1 MLNNQDLIGLLNI
14 MISEICISR
23 NCKEKEALDNYIVPF
38 LIKEIR
44 SRDVA
49 IMGQKDLDILKLSV
63 EDLKTTKK
71 ELNLLRNVIKTLEEL
86 MHGKN

>member
-1 MLNNQDLIGLLNI
+1 
-14 MISEICISR
+14 
-23 NCKEKEALDNYIVPF
+23 
-38 LIKEIR
+38 
-44 SRDVA
+44 
-49 IMGQKDLDILKLSV
+49 MGQKDLDILKLSV

>member
-1 MLNNQDLIGLLNI
+1 MLSNQTFIGMLNV

-23 NCKEKEALDNYIVPF
+23 NCNEKEALDNYIIPF
-38 LIKEIR
+38 LVKEIR

-49 IMGQKDLDILKLSV
+49 IMGQKDLDIIKLSI

-71 ELNLLRNVIKTLEEL
+71 ELNLFRNVIKTL
-86 MHGKN
+86 